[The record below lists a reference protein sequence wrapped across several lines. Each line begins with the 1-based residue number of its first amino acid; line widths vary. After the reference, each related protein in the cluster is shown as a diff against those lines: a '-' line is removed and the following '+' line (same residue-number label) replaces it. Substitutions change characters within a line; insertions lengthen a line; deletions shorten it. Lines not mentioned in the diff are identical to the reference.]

1 MYLRFTSYNLNEC
14 LRFSDPVTFFAMHR
28 ENDIFSLRVLGI
40 LIDYSKVNVIVAWMI
55 PTDKT
60 KVQISQVLFTT
71 IGSL

>member
-1 MYLRFTSYNLNEC
+1 MSKI
-14 LRFSDPVTFFAMHR
+14 SDPVTFFAMHR

>member
-1 MYLRFTSYNLNEC
+1 MSKI
-14 LRFSDPVTFFAMHR
+14 SDPVTFFAMHR

-55 PTDKT
+55 PTDKI